1 MSRTHQRLAG
11 KGFTLIELL
20 VVIAI
25 IAVLIALLL
34 PAVQAAR
41 EAARR
46 AQCVNN
52 LKQLGLA
59 SANYESAHRCLP
71 PAALRAPLS
80 AGGNKFNR
88 GASPFLFMAPF
99 YEQTAA
105 YNSYNFSLAILSP
118 SNITVAGIGISAL
131 WCPSDGRISNP
142 DSALQS
148 FYMPPP
154 GAWNQYATSYA
165 GCTGPWNAVQTNP
178 WTGLTGADDGTAYDA
193 EVATLLGV
201 FKPSTVVRLAEIID
215 GTSNTFL
222 FGEHALAPIP
232 DSTINYSS
240 TSQWLYGF
248 DWQGG
253 DWFHTLG
260 DTFFPP
266 NGYKKFPGALLP
278 PGTAG
283 WWWVPLEGFS
293 SMHPGGANFAFV
305 DGSVK
310 FIKDSISSWQI
321 SLSTGSPIGMG
332 SDSNGFY
339 TLSNGTA
346 KLGVYQ
352 ALSTRKVGE
361 VISADAF

>member
-1 MSRTHQRLAG
+1 MNCNTTHY
-11 KGFTLIELL
+11 
-20 VVIAI
+20 
-25 IAVLIALLL
+25 
-34 PAVQAAR
+34 
-41 EAARR
+41 R
-46 AQCVNN
+46 ANSSSVPGDPTQ
-52 LKQLGLA
+52 
-59 SANYESAHRCLP
+59 SA
-71 PAALRAPLS
+71 
-80 AGGNKFNR
+80 
-88 GASPFLFMAPF
+88 
-99 YEQTAA
+99 
-105 YNSYNFSLAILSP
+105 
-118 SNITVAGIGISAL
+118 
-131 WCPSDGRISNP
+131 
-142 DSALQS
+142 
-148 FYMPPP
+148 
-154 GAWNQYATSYA
+154 
-165 GCTGPWNAVQTNP
+165 P
-178 WTGLTGADDGTAYDA
+178 WTGLTGANDGTAYDA

-201 FKPSTVVRLAEIID
+201 FKPSTVVRLAEILD

-222 FGEHALAPIP
+222 LGEHALAPIP

-253 DWFHTLG
+253 DWFHSLG

-278 PGTAG
+278 PGTTG

-321 SLSTGSPIGMG
+321 NLSTGDPVGMG
-332 SDSNGFY
+332 YDSNGFY
-339 TLSNGTA
+339 TLSKGTA